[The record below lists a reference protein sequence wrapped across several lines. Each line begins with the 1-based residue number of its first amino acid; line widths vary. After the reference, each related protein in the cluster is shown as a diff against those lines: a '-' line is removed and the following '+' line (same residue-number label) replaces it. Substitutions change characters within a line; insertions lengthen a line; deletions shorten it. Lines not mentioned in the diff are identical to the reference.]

1 MKRDLVGLALRQLND
16 LRRYLAA
23 YDAIGQLRSID
34 ASTVGS
40 PDAAAAIRR
49 MQDSMLSPAK
59 DAEFLYSS
67 VVIALYGNLETYVE
81 QLAEQFVTDLSAR
94 VAHYS
99 NLPERLRANHRRL
112 SGIIADSIESSG
124 RMRAFTVTDIIANLH
139 SCLSGVEP
147 YQVNAMA
154 FRHHTSNVRLQV
166 VEKIFTDAGALN
178 IRDQLSRDP
187 RFKGPAERMDPGAN
201 DIFFRINDLA
211 DRRNDVAH
219 GDPPDLLSP
228 SLLMEYIE
236 IVERFCRTLFEAVLI
251 SFIARGGESVYLPIG
266 SPYRVL
272 SSNYVACF
280 ELAVDSEL
288 RVNDSLVAYRND
300 EVYRSGPIESI
311 QVNNAD
317 QRYLRTTAPTRAG
330 IRTDYQ
336 CQKTW
341 RYSIVPG

>member
-1 MKRDLVGLALRQLND
+1 LVAN
-16 LRRYLAA
+16 
-23 YDAIGQLRSID
+23 DAIGQLRSIE

-40 PDAAAAIRR
+40 PDAAAAIKRI
-49 MQDSMLSPAK
+49 QDAMLSPAK

-99 NLPERLRANHRRL
+99 DLPERLRANHRRL
-112 SGIIADSIESSG
+112 SGIIADSIESST
-124 RMRAFTVTDIIANLH
+124 RVRASTVADIIANLH

-147 YQVNAMA
+147 YLVNAMA
-154 FRHHTSNVRLQV
+154 FRHHTSNVRLPV

-178 IRDQLSRDP
+178 IRDQLSNDT
-187 RFKGPAERMDPGAN
+187 RFKGPAERMDPGTN

-219 GDPPDLLSP
+219 GDPLDLLSP

-251 SFIARGGESVYLPIG
+251 SFVARAGESVHLSIG

-280 ELAVDSEL
+280 ELAAGSEF

-311 QVNNAD
+311 QVNRVD
-317 QRYLRTTAPTRAG
+317 QTYLRTGAPTRVG
-330 IRTDYQ
+330 IRTDYK

-341 RYSIVPG
+341 RYSIMPG